1 MSENKPINFCCVFY
15 GNKYEIRYVQHLY
28 NMVKRNLTIPFNF
41 IVFTDHV
48 KLAKLL
54 VGDITVKQFKRH
66 DFEGWWNKIQ
76 LFSPES
82 ELEGVNFYLDLDVV
96 ILDNIDCFIEW
107 GDDKTFGITNDF
119 GQPNNWYNSSVMKF
133 NNEVTTPAIW
143 DKFMSDRVQWLRL
156 QGDQNVITE
165 LMRKS
170 DHLKP
175 FPDDWTFSYKWF
187 SRKVPRF
194 SKQKWT
200 FEKDPKAKIAVFH
213 GHPNP
218 HESDQDWVKSNWK

>member
-1 MSENKPINFCCVFY
+1 MSEKKPINFCCVFY
-15 GNKYEIRYVQHLY
+15 GNKYEIKYVQNLY

-54 VGDITVKQFKRH
+54 IGDITVRQFKRH

-82 ELEGVNFYLDLDVV
+82 ELEGINFYLDLDVV

-107 GDDKTFGITNDF
+107 GDDKTFGITRDF
-119 GQPNNWYNSSVMKF
+119 AQPNNYYNSSVMKF
-133 NNEVTTPAIW
+133 NNEITTPAIW
-143 DKFMSDRVQWLRL
+143 DKFMSDRKQWLRL
-156 QGDQNVITE
+156 QGDQNVVTE
-165 LMRKS
+165 LMRKNE
-170 DHLKP
+170 HLKP

-187 SRKVPRF
+187 SRKQPRF
-194 SKQKWT
+194 QKQKWT
-200 FEKDPKAKIAVFH
+200 FEQDPKAKIAVFH
-213 GHPNP
+213 GNPNP
-218 HESDQDWVKSNWK
+218 HESTQEWVKNNWK